1 MAKRSNNLKKL
12 AVSEVRSN
20 VKKEKQLKQSF
31 YIIGVCVR
39 GGRRGIEFL
48 ILKPLSSKHTSI
60 QPKLQREE

>member
-31 YIIGVCVR
+31 YIIG
-39 GGRRGIEFL
+39 GGRRGIAFL
-48 ILKPLSSKHTSI
+48 TLRPFSSKHTSI
-60 QPKLQREE
+60 QPKVQRDE